1 MRELWGLVVTTLP
14 SPSRPEVHRVLLD
27 VLASRVSREQAADWA
42 SSWVDAPEPGV
53 NDPVVWEALAD
64 LVGVDLRVSPGDHL
78 HTESDI
84 HAWLD
89 RVEGAGQE

>member
-1 MRELWGLVVTTLP
+1 MTTPP

-27 VLASRVSREQAADWA
+27 VLASRVSREQAANWA
-42 SSWVDAPEPGV
+42 SAWVNAPEPGV
-53 NDPVVWEALAD
+53 DDPVVWEALTD
-64 LVGVDLRVSPGDHL
+64 LAGVDLRVSPVDYL

-89 RVEGAGQE
+89 RMEGAGQE